1 MDKATTPD
9 RPLPSASINA
19 SEAELHQGALDGP
32 EVGFQPRD
40 PERLG
45 AELRR
50 GARGRP
56 EPRQRPVTELRR
68 EASELRRM
76 REVQQARRRRLSEA
90 CARSWAE
97 EAGAGPLSPQQ
108 VSRIWVEDRYRLL
121 YCEVPKAGCSNWKRV
136 LMVLGGQAQTTAQIE
151 HQAAHYRNSLRR
163 LDSFDREGV
172 RLRLQTYTKLLFVRE
187 PLERLVSAF
196 RDKFERPNAYYQP
209 LFGSAIIARYRPNA
223 TAQAVRTGSG
233 VTFPE
238 FVRYLLDPARPLG
251 MDIHWEPASRLC
263 SPCRIRYDFIGRFE
277 RLGSEA
283 DVALRLL
290 GAPRN
295 LRFPRGRP
303 STGPG
308 LSRRYLSQLSPGDR
322 LRAFHFYRSDYA
334 LFNFPR
340 PVAALPD

>member
-1 MDKATTPD
+1 MDKDTAPE
-9 RPLPSASINA
+9 RPLPSARING
-19 SEAELHQGALDGP
+19 SEAELHQGALHGPELGFQQRDSERLGVELHHGARDGP
-32 EVGFQPRD
+32 ELRLRSAELRRE
-40 PERLG
+40 ERQRPG

-50 GARGRP
+50 
-56 EPRQRPVTELRR
+56 
-68 EASELRRM
+68 EAAELRRM

-90 CARSWAE
+90 CARSRAE
-97 EAGAGPLSPQQ
+97 EAGAGTGPGPGPLSPQQ

-151 HQAAHYRNSLRR
+151 HQAAHYSNSLRR

-172 RLRLQTYTKLLFVRE
+172 RLRLRTYTKLLFVRE

-223 TAQAVRTGSG
+223 TVQAVRTGSG

-277 RLGSEA
+277 RLESEA
-283 DVALRLL
+283 DTALRLL

-295 LRFPRGRP
+295 LRFPRGHP

-308 LSRRYLSQLSPGDR
+308 LSRRYLSQ
-322 LRAFHFYRSDYA
+322 
-334 LFNFPR
+334 
-340 PVAALPD
+340 